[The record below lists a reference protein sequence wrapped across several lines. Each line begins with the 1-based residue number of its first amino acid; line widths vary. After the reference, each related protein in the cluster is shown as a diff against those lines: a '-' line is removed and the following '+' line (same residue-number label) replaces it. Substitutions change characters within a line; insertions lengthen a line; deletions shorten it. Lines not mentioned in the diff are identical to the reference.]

1 MKKCF
6 PDSTSDCS
14 SLSTFRV
21 KHVFRICQNFVSE
34 LLFVLKNCRYW
45 HPTLQGFHVPSI
57 SSEVLALGDDVC
69 VVLLSGLLLFFSFFF
84 SL

>member
-1 MKKCF
+1 M
-6 PDSTSDCS
+6 
-14 SLSTFRV
+14 
-21 KHVFRICQNFVSE
+21 
-34 LLFVLKNCRYW
+34 KNCGFW

-84 SL
+84 TLKPAQFGFCTHFQGKYSNIRYDFKDSKKQESIN